1 MSFSPPFVIRLGIES
16 CREHLGSSDTHALTE
31 ISQGEFARYDFTLP
45 PRSPRVLRPI
55 LEGLHAWQGIWK
67 PFQLIGM
74 NVCTHFISHD
84 QKRCKI
90 EALVASPDQYSSC
103 P

>member
-1 MSFSPPFVIRLGIES
+1 M
-16 CREHLGSSDTHALTE
+16 D
-31 ISQGEFARYDFTLP
+31 FARYDVP

-55 LEGLHAWQGIWK
+55 LEGLQAWQGIWK
-67 PFQLIGM
+67 PFQSMGM
-74 NVCTHFISHD
+74 HVCTHFISHD
-84 QKRCKI
+84 QKHCSV